1 MLYLLSKKSCFS
13 TTIFSS
19 LSSDFTISKKSIN
32 VDFLSIKVTF
42 LCGLSMANIIPGI
55 PPPDPT
61 SVMELTE
68 MNLLSILESNISLL
82 MTYSSFDEDTMLL
95 VACHLNNRAR

>member
-1 MLYLLSKKSCFS
+1 MLYLLSKKSCFL
-13 TTIFSS
+13 TTTFSS
-19 LSSDFTISKKSIN
+19 FSSDFTISKKSIN

-42 LCGLSMANIIPGI
+42 LLGLSMASIIPGI

-82 MTYSSFDEDTMLL
+82 MTYSSFDEDTMLFFE
-95 VACHLNNRAR
+95 CHLNNRVR